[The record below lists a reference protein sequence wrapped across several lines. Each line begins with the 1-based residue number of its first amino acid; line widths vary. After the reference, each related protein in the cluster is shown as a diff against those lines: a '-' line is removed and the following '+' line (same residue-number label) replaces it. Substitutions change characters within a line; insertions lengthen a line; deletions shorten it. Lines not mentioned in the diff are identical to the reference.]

1 MQLIVT
7 SLAPVPRDP
16 SPGMPRVGGGAVAAL
31 PLAAAAAGARV
42 VAPAPRVLRGVA
54 AHQLAGCPAR
64 AQQRGHGLHR
74 LGDVVEEV
82 FVARAQVVL
91 TGLTVGRGLVFD
103 DPATT

>member
-42 VAPAPRVLRGVA
+42 VAAAAGVLFAVGV
-54 AHQLAGCPAR
+54 HEFAGCPAR

-82 FVARAQVVL
+82 LVARAQVVL
-91 TGLTVGRGLVFD
+91 TGLTVGRGR
-103 DPATT
+103 